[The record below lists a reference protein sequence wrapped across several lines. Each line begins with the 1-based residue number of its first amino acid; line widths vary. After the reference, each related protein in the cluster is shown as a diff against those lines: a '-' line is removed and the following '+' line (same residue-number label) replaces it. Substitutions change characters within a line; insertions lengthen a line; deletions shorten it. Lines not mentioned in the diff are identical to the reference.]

1 MNRLPA
7 FRLFAVLALIVASL
21 VLVGC
26 PASKRS
32 ARGPLDQA
40 LYDYA
45 GAIRWSDFEAAYT
58 FVDPE
63 VRAEQDLAHIEIERL
78 KQFQTS
84 DYQVKRVI
92 GSVDDVYEQVVEIR
106 LVNRHTQLER
116 TVVERQRWRFDAEQ
130 KAWWLMTGLPRI
142 VQN

>member
-1 MNRLPA
+1 MNRRPA
-7 FRLFAVLALIVASL
+7 YRLFAVLALVAASL
-21 VLVGC
+21 VLAGC

-63 VRAEQDLAHIEIERL
+63 VRAGQDLAHIEIERL

-92 GSVDDVYEQVVEIR
+92 GSVDDVYEQLVEIR
-106 LVNRHTQLER
+106 LVNRHTQAER
-116 TVVERQRWRFDAEQ
+116 TVVERQRWRFDAEH
-130 KAWWLMTGLPRI
+130 KTWWLMTGLPPI
-142 VQN
+142 VQH